1 MSGRTLTQR
10 RGGILAGV
18 VAVLMALAF
27 LVTATP
33 ARAATV
39 GTYADGSAG
48 FFEWLGETDAA
59 NKVRDALNGTVRN
72 EKNTGRNIG
81 SYQTTSPT
89 SDKSAFNLDNMR
101 DSLEIMEK
109 CNSLRVQN
117 GLSVLYVDPS
127 LMAISQILANYSAS
141 TKQHASVF
149 KVGENFT
156 AGSYDFTVSQSF
168 NALYNEEKSYW
179 ESSACSAARNWFNGY
194 KASHGYNNA
203 LNELANTY
211 PTAFK
216 NAGHYLNIINPEY
229 KTTGSACAVGSYYIQ
244 EQSFDFGARAKNTYT
259 VARFEELLD
268 QYLDLVRE
276 NDPGHLDPSGPFPGD
291 HKLSIQQPSAG
302 GSVSNYI
309 GEYHSPGEDV
319 WVEVA
324 VHPGY
329 VLDYVIVEGVNLVTW
344 SEYANEPGTYAV
356 YFTMPDNDVT
366 VRPVIIKESV
376 PGEEQYNVSVASASH
391 GRVSVDCSKA
401 GSGWLVNVTATP
413 DAGYKVGNFTVTDA
427 SGKSVPT
434 GGKDGEM
441 YFLMPESDV
450 TVKVTFVLD
459 AELSI
464 TYDKPAHGRVTVDPS
479 SGVKAGD
486 RVTVALWPDNLY
498 IVKSVKVTNLS
509 TGASVALS
517 GSGATRFF
525 TMPDASVKL
534 EVTFGSM
541 FGGDEEEPEEFPT
554 KFPDVPASSWY
565 AKPVKWVSDEG
576 IMNGEGDGN
585 FNPGGTLSRAS
596 MAQLLWNMYGNPAVD
611 KNLAGTFTDC
621 STNIW
626 YSSAVAWVYK
636 EGAMT
641 GSGQGTFKPGDTVTR
656 EQFATIIWRL
666 EGEPDG
672 RGNVWKYPDSPYI
685 SSFSLEAMKWAVG
698 KGIITGSG
706 GNLNSRGVLT
716 RAEAAQMLMNWKG

>member
-81 SYQTTSPT
+81 PYQTTSPT

-156 AGSYDFTVSQSF
+156 AGSYDFTVSESF

-179 ESSACSAARNWFNGY
+179 ESSACSAARNWFNSY

-259 VARFEELLD
+259 VARLEELLD
-268 QYLDLVRE
+268 QYLDLVG
-276 NDPGHLDPSGPFPGD
+276 DSGSSGGGLDGQLPGTRKINIVMPPVGGTVEYYKGEYRFPGSEIQI
-291 HKLSIQQPSAG
+291 SIQ
-302 GSVSNYI
+302 VF
-309 GEYHSPGEDV
+309 PGF
-319 WVEVA
+319 
-324 VHPGY
+324 
-329 VLDYVIVEGVNLVTW
+329 VLDDIVVDGVGDYRYGK
-344 SEYANEPGTYAV
+344 YANDETTY
-356 YFTMPDNDVT
+356 YLIFEMPDNDVT
-366 VRPVIIKESV
+366 VYPAIRREDV
-376 PGEEQYNVSVASASH
+376 GGNEQYNVSVASASH
-391 GRVSVDCSKA
+391 GRVSVDRSKA

-413 DAGYKVGNFTVTDA
+413 DAGYKVGSFTVTDA

-450 TVKVTFVLD
+450 TVKVTFVPD
-459 AELSI
+459 VELSI

-509 TGASVALS
+509 TGASVSLS

-541 FGGDEEEPEEFPT
+541 FGDDEEEPEEFPT
-554 KFPDVPASSWY
+554 KFPDVPAGSWY
-565 AKPVKWVSDEG
+565 AEPVKWVSDEG
-576 IMNGEGDGN
+576 IMNGEGDGD

-656 EQFATIIWRL
+656 EQFATILWRL

-685 SSFSLEAMKWAVG
+685 SPFSLEAMKWAVG

>member
-81 SYQTTSPT
+81 PYQTTSPT

-156 AGSYDFTVSQSF
+156 AGSYDFTVSESF

-179 ESSACSAARNWFNGY
+179 ESSACSAARNWFNSY

-259 VARFEELLD
+259 VARLEELLD
-268 QYLDLVRE
+268 QYLDLVGE

-376 PGEEQYNVSVASASH
+376 PGEEQYNVSVASSSH
-391 GRVSVDCSKA
+391 GRVSVDSSKA
-401 GSGWLVNVTATP
+401 GYGWLVNVTATP
-413 DAGYKVGNFTVTDA
+413 DAGYKVGSFTVTDA

-554 KFPDVPASSWY
+554 KFPDVPAGSWY

-641 GSGQGTFKPGDTVTR
+641 GSGQGTFKPEDTVTR